1 MLQCINNQNCCHY
14 FTRARNSALKY
25 CSILFLCYFI
35 VKENFCVW
43 IFLNFIIWTLL
54 DDRRTSTCVDENLC
68 MYRFGDNTNIQ
79 ILIKHY
85 VTALKSS
92 LAVLFCVQY
101 CGIFFFV
108 RGQFLWIYLDAS
120 DFKNL
125 VWSRM
130 LSRWEDYP
138 RILGK
143 LSHREF

>member
-1 MLQCINNQNCCHY
+1 MLQCINNLKCCHY
-14 FTRARNSALKY
+14 FTRVRNSALKY

-35 VKENFCVW
+35 VKEIKLW

-79 ILIKHY
+79 ILIKHH

-101 CGIFFFV
+101 CGIC
-108 RGQFLWIYLDAS
+108 FLGGGNSCEFIWM
-120 DFKNL
+120 
-125 VWSRM
+125 R
-130 LSRWEDYP
+130 
-138 RILGK
+138 RILKIWFRQGCK
-143 LSHREF
+143 VVGRTTHEY